1 MWRICSA
8 ALAAMVLYGGSGRAA
23 DEKKE
28 EKVPPALNFKMND
41 IDGKPL
47 DLAKFQGKVV
57 VFVNVASY

>member
-1 MWRICSA
+1 
-8 ALAAMVLYGGSGRAA
+8 MVLYGGSGRAA